1 MHVSYEDRYKEVKC
15 DILCNIKKHEPYL
28 EIHYEELQNFDF
40 VQLGEKENKDEFSII
55 NPNLLDFCLE
65 DSVINADVLSTI
77 IDNLALPNGHFYE
90 TCSRLNEC

>member
-40 VQLGEKENKDEFSII
+40 VQLGEKKIRMNFQ
-55 NPNLLDFCLE
+55 
-65 DSVINADVLSTI
+65 
-77 IDNLALPNGHFYE
+77 
-90 TCSRLNEC
+90 